1 MVLAATRIP
10 ESLMGMPVSTASTV
24 KTAGWRGITK
34 ALGAEGKL
42 LITNHNEP
50 QAVILTTAEYL
61 RLLEASNAS
70 RIADPVEEL
79 RRRFDARLSVLKTED
94 AGDRL
99 RAIMRSPGKLD
110 GKVKAGSTY

>member
-1 MVLAATRIP
+1 MVMAARLP
-10 ESLMGMPVSTASTV
+10 DFLKGMPVSAASAV
-24 KTAGWRGITK
+24 KSAGWRGITK

-50 QAVILTTAEYL
+50 QAVILTTAEYG
-61 RLLEASNAS
+61 RLLSAGTARSASDP
-70 RIADPVEEL
+70 IAEL
-79 RRRFDARLSVLKTED
+79 RRRFDERLSSLDKDD

-99 RAIMRSPGKLD
+99 RGLMASPGKLA

>member
-10 ESLMGMPVSTASTV
+10 EPLVGMPVSTASTV

-61 RLLEASNAS
+61 RLLDASNAS
-70 RIADPVEEL
+70 KISDPVEEL
-79 RRRFDARLSVLKTED
+79 RRRFDERLSVLRAAD
-94 AGDRL
+94 AGDKL
-99 RAIMRSPGKLD
+99 RAIMRSPGELG